1 MIEISNSN
9 GASSNADGAL
19 ANGSNIIALDS
30 TADFPSTGTIVFLDS
45 LSQLQKLTYTANN
58 TGTNR
63 LSGAASSWTGTGTLL
78 NDTLIEETSYSAIG
92 STEFIE
98 INNSNGAASKA
109 DGGWANGADAILL
122 NNTANFP
129 STGTIVFL
137 DSLSEL
143 QELTY
148 TVNSEN
154 RLVGLASSWTGTG
167 TLLDETL
174 VHETS
179 YNAIGS
185 TTFTEVAIS

>member
-1 MIEISNSN
+1 MIEINNSN
-9 GASSNADGAL
+9 GASSNANGTL

-45 LSQLQKLTYTANN
+45 LSQLQKLTYTAND

-63 LSGAASSWTGTGTLL
+63 LSGAASSWTGTGTIL
-78 NDTLIEETSYSAIG
+78 NDTLVHETSYNAIG

-109 DGGWANGADAILL
+109 DGGWANGANAILL
-122 NNTANFP
+122 NSTANFP
-129 STGTIVFL
+129 STGTVVFL

-148 TVNSEN
+148 TSNSEN

>member
-98 INNSNGAASKA
+98 INNSNGAESKA

>member
-1 MIEISNSN
+1 MIEINNSN
-9 GASSNADGAL
+9 GASSNANGTL

-98 INNSNGAASKA
+98 INNSNGAESKA

>member
-45 LSQLQKLTYTANN
+45 LSQLQKLTYTAND

-63 LSGAASSWTGTGTLL
+63 LSGAASSWTGTGTIL
-78 NDTLIEETSYSAIG
+78 NDTLVHETSYNAIG